1 MLQFIGFVYTFDPMI
16 QRSISAPFRPGRL
29 SGRLSD
35 VLGISSSL
43 VCLAHCLAGPIM
55 LGAAAHAHDTSEAG
69 SWWLHPG
76 WNYVFLVLSF
86 VAVRFSVRHMASRVL
101 RRVLWGTFGLLGIA
115 LLFESAGEWLE
126 YAVYAASGLLI
137 VLHTASL
144 LRRRRSA
151 RLRTLQETVSD
162 PCCTPSHI
170 TSIPAAEHPAA
181 A

>member
-1 MLQFIGFVYTFDPMI
+1 MI

-55 LGAAAHAHDTSEAG
+55 LGAAAHAHDTAEAG

-101 RRVLWGTFGLLGIA
+101 RGVLWGTFGLLGIA

-144 LRRRRSA
+144 LQRRRSA
-151 RLRTLQETVSD
+151 RLRTLQEAVSD